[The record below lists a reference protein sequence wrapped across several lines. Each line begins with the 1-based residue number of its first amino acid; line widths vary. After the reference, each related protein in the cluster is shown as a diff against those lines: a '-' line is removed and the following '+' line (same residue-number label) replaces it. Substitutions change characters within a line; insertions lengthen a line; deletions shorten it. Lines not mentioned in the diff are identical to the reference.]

1 MFNKSKGARLG
12 VFVLAMMNVAIVC
25 TLRGLPI
32 MAEEG
37 FSLIFY
43 YFVAGLFFLIP
54 VSLVSAELAT
64 GWPPNG
70 PGGVYIWVHEAFG
83 KKFAFLA
90 MWLQWIQNVVWFP
103 TILSF
108 IAATVAYVYDPALA
122 ENKIYA
128 ITVILITYWGGTLIN
143 FRGMKASGMVSLVG
157 VLLGTILP
165 GIFIIMMGVWWVKSG
180 QPLQI
185 DMSLGSL
192 VPDFSN
198 INNIV
203 FLAGALLIFSGM
215 EVSAVHAQDV
225 RDPKR
230 EYPRAIFLAAGISLV
245 LLTLGSLAIAVI
257 VPQQDLSLVA
267 GIMEAFTTILRV
279 FHLEWLIPV
288 FAVFITI
295 GLMAELS
302 AWIIGPSKGLLV
314 TAMHGSLPPF
324 LQKTNDKGV
333 PTNILILQGVIT
345 TLMTLVFLFMPTVSS
360 SYWMLSAFCI
370 LIYLIMYLLM
380 FAAAIYL
387 RYKRPDVPRNY
398 RVPGGNLGMWVV
410 AGAGFIASLFTIVV
424 SFFPPSQIRVGSE
437 SFYEEFL
444 IIGTLI
450 VCAVPFIVL
459 YFKHPGWM
467 PKKDD

>member
-1 MFNKSKGARLG
+1 MRVKRARLG

-43 YFVAGLFFLIP
+43 YLVAALFFLIP
-54 VSLVSAELAT
+54 LSLVSAELAT
-64 GWPPNG
+64 GWPPRG
-70 PGGVYIWVHEAFG
+70 PGGIYVWVHEAFG
-83 KKFAFLA
+83 QRVAFLA
-90 MWLQWIQNVVWFP
+90 IWLQWIQNVIWFP

-108 IAATVAYVYDPALA
+108 IAATIAYVYDPALA

-128 ITVILITYWGGTLIN
+128 IIVILITYWGGTIIN
-143 FRGMKASGMVSLVG
+143 LRGMKTSGLFSLVG

-165 GIFIIMMGVWWVKSG
+165 GILIIIIGGWWVFSG

-185 DMSLGSL
+185 DISFSAFF
-192 VPDFSN
+192 PDLSN

-225 RDPKR
+225 GDPKR
-230 EYPRAIFLAAGISLV
+230 EYPRAIFLAAGISIL
-245 LLTLGSLAIAVI
+245 LLTLGSLAVAVI
-257 VPQQDLSLVA
+257 VPQKDLSLVA
-267 GIMEAFTTILRV
+267 GIMETFAAILNL
-279 FHLEWLIPV
+279 FHLEWLMP
-288 FAVFITI
+288 AVAVIITV
-295 GLMAELS
+295 GVMAELS

-314 TAMHGSLPPF
+314 TARDGNLPPI
-324 LQKTNDKGV
+324 LQKTNKKGV

-345 TLMTLVFLFMPTVSS
+345 TAITLVFLLMPTVSS

-370 LIYLIMYLLM
+370 LIYLIMYLFM
-380 FAAAIYL
+380 FASAIYL
-387 RYKRPDVPRNY
+387 RYKRPDVPRAYN
-398 RVPGGNLGMWVV
+398 VPGGKLGMWIV
-410 AGAGFIASLFTIVV
+410 AGVGFMASLFTIII
-424 SFFPPSQIRVGSE
+424 SFFPPSQIGVGSE

-444 IIGTLI
+444 IIGTI
-450 VCAVPFIVL
+450 VACVIPFIVL

-467 PKKDD
+467 PKKD